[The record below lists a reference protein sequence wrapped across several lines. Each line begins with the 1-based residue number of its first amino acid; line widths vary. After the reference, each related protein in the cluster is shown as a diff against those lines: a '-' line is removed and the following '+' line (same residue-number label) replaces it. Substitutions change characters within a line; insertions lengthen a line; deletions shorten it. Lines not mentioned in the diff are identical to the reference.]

1 MRQKHERTIFYEQYK
16 WPKCT
21 FWTFVSRCIK
31 FWTPREEAIK
41 PRRTEKNSEQLKK
54 YRKFYPSKNKAPL
67 WWFLRSVWRWIPK
80 ERAIIWVKHKDVYEE
95 EYKKWNNYKWE
106 KCSFNTYLIRKWSLP
121 FEQAIR
127 KREQKPYEIVQHKEK
142 KRVRTESD
150 YYIEVTYHPDEA
162 TVFHKRFKEI
172 ISDLEN
178 KIYSEEDYTKLK
190 ELEKKLEK
198 IKDIYKVFISY
209 NPIPW

>member
-1 MRQKHERTIFYEQYK
+1 MREKHERTLFYEKYK

-21 FWTFVSRCIK
+21 FWTFVSRCLK
-31 FWTPREEAIK
+31 YWTPREEAIK
-41 PRRTEKNSEQLKK
+41 PSRTENNSEQLKK

-95 EYKKWNNYKWE
+95 EYKKWDNYKWE
-106 KCSFNTYLIRKWSLP
+106 KCSFNTYLKSNKTEADIQRL
-121 FEQAIR
+121 QALNYL
-127 KREQKPYEIVQHKEK
+127 EN
-142 KRVRTESD
+142 
-150 YYIEVTYHPDEA
+150 HPDEA
-162 TVFHKRFKEI
+162 AVFHKRFKEI
-172 ISDLEN
+172 ISELEE

-198 IKDIYKVFISY
+198 IKDIYKVFLSY